1 MRLWHKDLL
10 PFLPRQQLLSQW
22 RECCSIVKN
31 IAEKGSPNH
40 ILVNRIM
47 DYPEFYFQYYVQK
60 LHRVM
65 QKRGYK
71 ISEAARRRYANN
83 LEKAKPKFTQV
94 QTEYDDFELF
104 AGWHDDR
111 YLRQC
116 LYNLEEKFICGGI
129 SAAEWKIICENFS
142 NYDLY
147 M

>member
-22 RECCSIVKN
+22 RECCGIVKD
-31 IAEKGSPNH
+31 IAKKGSPNH

-47 DYPEFYFQYYVQK
+47 DYPEFHFQYYVQK

-71 ISEAARRRYANN
+71 ISEVARRRYTDN
-83 LEKAKPKFTQV
+83 LEKAKPKFAQV

-129 SAAEWKIICENFS
+129 PAAEWKIICENFS

>member
-47 DYPEFYFQYYVQK
+47 DYPEFHFQYYVQK